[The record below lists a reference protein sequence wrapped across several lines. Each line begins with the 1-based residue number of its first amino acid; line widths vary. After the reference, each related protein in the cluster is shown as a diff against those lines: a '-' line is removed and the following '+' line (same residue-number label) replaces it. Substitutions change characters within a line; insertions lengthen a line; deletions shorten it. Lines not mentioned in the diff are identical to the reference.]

1 VLWSRALD
9 RKHSCEPFIPS
20 VRLTLSSDRRTI
32 LDPVSELPDLGAYE
46 PLFRIGVGGMG
57 EVYAAR
63 HRTSP
68 VSAELVAVKRLF
80 PHLVSDASFVDM
92 LFDEARM
99 ARAVSSPH
107 VVRVL
112 DVGQTEDKVPYL
124 VMELI
129 TGSDLASLI
138 ARGKL
143 PVDAAIAWVAQAAQG
158 LHAAHEARS
167 ERGESLGLVH
177 RDVSP
182 ENVLIGLDGIA
193 RVGDFGIAY
202 ARERIQ
208 APTAFGRMKG
218 KLAYMSPEQSRGEP
232 LDRRSDVF
240 SLGIVAWEALVSEPL
255 FQAKTATDV
264 VSRIRD
270 AVIVPPHEKRSEVS
284 KAASD
289 AVMKA
294 LSRER
299 ELRFETA
306 LAFAEA
312 LSAGAHEHLP
322 ASALAE
328 VVEHATQGPLK
339 SLREGLSRTWPQAI
353 TALDLGNTPQ
363 VVRSIEP
370 RLVAVIAGSV
380 LFTSVL
386 FVYLLTR

>member
-1 VLWSRALD
+1 MAVNG
-9 RKHSCEPFIPS
+9 
-20 VRLTLSSDRRTI
+20 
-32 LDPVSELPDLGAYE
+32 LPDLGGYE

-63 HRTSP
+63 RRTSV

-80 PHLVSDASFVDM
+80 PHLVAEASFVDM
-92 LFDEARM
+92 IFDEARI

-112 DVGQTEDKVPYL
+112 DVGQAKDRVPFL

-129 TGSDLASLI
+129 EGSDLASLI
-138 ARGKL
+138 ARRKL
-143 PVDAAIAWVAQAAQG
+143 PVDAALEWIAQAAEG

-167 ERGESLGLVH
+167 ESGQMLGLVH

-182 ENVLIGLDGIA
+182 ENVLIGLDGSA

-240 SLGIVAWEALVSEPL
+240 SLGIVAWEALVGEPL
-255 FQAKTATDV
+255 FDSKTTSEV

-270 AVIVPPHEKRSEVS
+270 GNIVPPHEKRPEVPE
-284 KAASD
+284 AASR

-294 LSRER
+294 LARER
-299 ELRFETA
+299 DQRFATA

-312 LSAGAHEHLP
+312 LRASMDTRPDASTLAAVVQSVSKGSAE
-322 ASALAE
+322 S
-328 VVEHATQGPLK
+328 
-339 SLREGLSRTWPQAI
+339 SLRDGLERTWPQAV
-353 TALDLGNTPQ
+353 TALDVSSASTPHG
-363 VVRSIEP
+363 VRSIEP
-370 RLVAVIAGSV
+370 RFLAMLGGTV
-380 LFTSVL
+380 LMACAL
-386 FVYLLTR
+386 FAYLLSR